1 MLARCC
7 YIACIVFLQA
17 SRARRSPTHAL
28 SRFKSTQVHLNGT
41 DMCCRT
47 PAETTHPA
55 SSTAKAVLTAQR
67 ATATRLIGEGEPPI
81 APIQSRRWIQLPS
94 SAAHRQAAR
103 LRVLHWRWQPGT
115 GPVPL
120 VSLSHRLSGTV
131 IVRGWQGLALTEC
144 GTVPTAGP
152 AAFGLSLRLRLGVRV
167 RAGPAACQW
176 HATRDGPRASAPPA
190 TVCPPGLHQA

>member
-1 MLARCC
+1 MP
-7 YIACIVFLQA
+7 A
-17 SRARRSPTHAL
+17 SFFYTRAVLVARRLTHYRASSPFL
-28 SRFKSTQVHLNGT
+28 KVHLNGT

-81 APIQSRRWIQLPS
+81 APIQSRRWIQLSS

-115 GPVPL
+115 QWASATREPQ
-120 VSLSHRLSGTV
+120 SLRLSGTV
-131 IVRGWQGLALTEC
+131 IVRGWQDLALTEC

-167 RAGPAACQW
+167 RAGPAAW

>member
-1 MLARCC
+1 LP
-7 YIACIVFLQA
+7 A
-17 SRARRSPTHAL
+17 SFFY
-28 SRFKSTQVHLNGT
+28 RFKSTQVHLNGT
-41 DMCCRT
+41 DMCLTYSGQPR
-47 PAETTHPA
+47 PTHP
-55 SSTAKAVLTAQR
+55 AKAVLTAQR
-67 ATATRLIGEGEPPI
+67 ATVTRLSGEGEPPI

-120 VSLSHRLSGTV
+120 ASLSGTV
-131 IVRGWQGLALTEC
+131 IVRGWQDLALTEC

-167 RAGPAACQW
+167 RAGPAAW
-176 HATRDGPRASAPPA
+176 HATRDGPRASGSAPPA